1 MGAAVLVPVK
11 AFSRA
16 KLRLAPALDAP
27 ARAELARRMAGH
39 VVAIAWPLPVSV
51 VCDDTEVAAWAVERG
66 ATVVWAPGRGLD
78 AAVASG
84 VSYVGGLGFSRVI
97 VAHADL
103 PLARSLEDLAAGEG
117 VLLVPDRRDDGT
129 NVAVVPAN
137 AGFRFAY
144 GPGSF
149 GRHRREAERLGLAV
163 DVRRAPELAW
173 DVDVPADLALP
184 RHPLLPCR

>member
-51 VCDDTEVAAWAVERG
+51 VCDDAEVAAWAVERG

-84 VSYVGGLGFSRVI
+84 VSHVGGLGFSRVI